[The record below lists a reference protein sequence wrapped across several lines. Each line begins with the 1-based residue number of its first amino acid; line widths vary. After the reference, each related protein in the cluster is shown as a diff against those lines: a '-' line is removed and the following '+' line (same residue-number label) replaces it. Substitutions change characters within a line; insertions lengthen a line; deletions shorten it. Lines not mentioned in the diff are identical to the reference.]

1 MGRRKKKSKKGQRA
15 PAINT
20 ATFLK
25 LGMGLLFVGL
35 ALQLGGL
42 DRGPV
47 GNFFRM
53 AAYGLSVIFNTYYM
67 IKVRA
72 ERRKK

>member
-1 MGRRKKKSKKGQRA
+1 MGGKKKKSKKNRQ
-15 PAINT
+15 PAIK
-20 ATFLK
+20 AAVFLK

-53 AAYGLSVIFNTYYM
+53 AAYSLSVVFNTYYM
-67 IKVRA
+67 IKIRM
-72 ERRKK
+72 EKRKK